1 MSNKQAGR
9 QRVAG
14 LIAGGLAV
22 LVLVLAPLSMDVGR
36 YILSLLFTF
45 FIYIVLSQS
54 WNLVGGYTGQF
65 NLGLAAYFGSGA
77 LACSLFYAA
86 GIDPFLS
93 LFAAGLISIVLAC
106 VIGIPT
112 MRLKGVYFSIGTLA
126 LAEALRMTVSN
137 VWPTSLY
144 VPAKHF
150 ERFSLLDNYYMALV
164 LAVLT
169 VLLVRVMTNSRMG
182 MALKAIRDDEDAA
195 MSTGVSPARH
205 KVIVFIVSSF
215 LAGLAGGVFTLFRGV
230 ITPSFQFVPDWTFGP
245 LVAACIGGIGTITGP
260 ILGTVVFVILQEVFS
275 QTLGKMHFI
284 VTGVFFIVVI
294 LFLPRGLAQSAESI
308 RGLIL
313 PSRKRNQARSGLQ
326 SSPD

>member
-1 MSNKQAGR
+1 MNRKQEGGKP
-9 QRVAG
+9 VAAF
-14 LIAGGLAV
+14 IVGGVALLA
-22 LVLVLAPLSMDVGR
+22 LVLLPISMNVGR
-36 YILSLLFTF
+36 YVLSLLFTF

-65 NLGLAAYFGSGA
+65 NLGLAAYFGSGV
-77 LACSLFYAA
+77 LSCSLFYNA
-86 GIDPFLS
+86 GLDPFLS
-93 LFAAGLISIVLAC
+93 LFAAGLVSVALAC

-144 VPAKHF
+144 VPATHF
-150 ERFSLLDNYYMALV
+150 ERFHILANYFMAMG

-169 VLLVRVMTNSRMG
+169 ILVVRFVATSRMG
-182 MALKAIRDDEDAA
+182 MALKAIRDDEEAA
-195 MSTGVSPARH
+195 MSIGVSPTRH
-205 KVIVFIVSSF
+205 KVMVFVISSF

-230 ITPSFQFVPDWTFGP
+230 ITPTFQFLPEWTFGP
-245 LVAACIGGIGTITGP
+245 LVAACIGGLGTVVGP

-284 VTGVFFIVVI
+284 VTGIFFIVVI
-294 LFLPRGLAQSAESI
+294 LFLPRGLVQSGESI
-308 RGLIL
+308 RRLVR
-313 PSRKRNQARSGLQ
+313 RK
-326 SSPD
+326 P

>member
-1 MSNKQAGR
+1 MSKKQAGG
-9 QRVAG
+9 QSITAFILGGIVILA
-14 LIAGGLAV
+14 LIFL
-22 LVLVLAPLSMDVGR
+22 PISMNMGR

-77 LACSLFYAA
+77 LACSLFY
-86 GIDPFLS
+86 GSGLDPFLS
-93 LFAAGLISIVLAC
+93 LFAAGLVSVTLAC

-137 VWPTSLY
+137 IWPTSLY
-144 VPAKHF
+144 VPATHF
-150 ERFSLLDNYYMALV
+150 ERFSILSNYYMALA

-169 VLLVRVMTNSRMG
+169 ILIVRIMVSSRLG

-195 MSTGVSPARH
+195 MSIGVSPTKH

-215 LAGLAGGVFTLFRGV
+215 LIGMAGGVFTFFRGV
-230 ITPSFQFVPDWTFGP
+230 ITPCFQFLPEWTFGP
-245 LVAACIGGIGTITGP
+245 LVAACIGGLGTIVGP

-284 VTGVFFIVVI
+284 VTGIFFILVI
-294 LFLPRGLAQSAESI
+294 LFLPRGLVQSGELI
-308 RGLIL
+308 RRLFR
-313 PSRKRNQARSGLQ
+313 RKL
-326 SSPD
+326 